1 MTETPTAVLSVDLE
15 YFRHTP
21 AVRSAAGTLGEQ
33 DVGEAGV
40 TFLSDAF
47 DRRGIETT
55 WFVVADIVESAP
67 GPVSELAAAG
77 HEIGSHT
84 RHHHLLSDLDDEP
97 RQSEIERSKSLLED
111 ATGTTVRGFRAPA
124 FDRGPAHFDALAAA
138 GYEYDS
144 SVVPSR
150 AIPGWYGGE
159 NDRQRPGPATVIQP
173 GGPETV
179 AELPVSVMPG
189 LRLPLTGTW
198 LRFFGPQYT
207 ILGMRLLARRGI
219 TPVLYV
225 HPWEL
230 VDLPAVEGV
239 PKRVFYHTGEWMQRA
254 VERILEA
261 DFEFV
266 TAREALADSLAAASP
281 TPQ

>member
-1 MTETPTAVLSVDLE
+1 MTDQAVLSVDLE

-21 AVRSAAGTLGEQ
+21 AYRGASGTLSDPE
-33 DVGEAGV
+33 VGRAGV
-40 TFLSDAF
+40 DFLSDAF
-47 DRRGIETT
+47 ERRGIETT
-55 WFVVADIVESAP
+55 WFVVAEIVESAP
-67 GPVSELAAAG
+67 EPVEGLAAAG

-84 RHHHLLSDLDDEP
+84 RSHRLLSDLDAET
-97 RQSEIERSKSLLED
+97 RRSELRASKSMLER
-111 ATGTTVRGFRAPA
+111 AAGEPVRGFRAPA
-124 FDRGPAHFDALAAA
+124 FDVGPDHFEALEAA
-138 GYEYDS
+138 GYAYDS

-150 AIPGWYGGE
+150 RIPGWYGGE
-159 NDRQRPGPATVIQP
+159 HERQRPGPVTAIRQEAP
-173 GGPETV
+173 DGV

-239 PKRVFYHTGEWMQRA
+239 PKRVYYHTGDWMRRA
-254 VERILEA
+254 VTRILA
-261 DFEFV
+261 TDFEFV
-266 TAREALADSLAAASP
+266 TACEALTGSDAVAVADS
-281 TPQ
+281 T